1 MTVID
6 VVLIAMVLILLA
18 WRLSTAAGRLDRTH
32 VRRDR
37 ARRSLFLQL
46 ASRTSATA
54 RLITAGALSPVDAEA
69 LSREIE
75 KVAFASQDRLADYIS
90 AESDLTQ
97 VLCEVLDSP
106 EKIEEIS
113 SNSEFH
119 SIIVELSN
127 SCKRVALARRF
138 HNDAVGAAQLLHK
151 RKAVRYLRLAGNTP
165 MPQPIDMDDVVPVG
179 LEEV

>member
-1 MTVID
+1 M
-6 VVLIAMVLILLA
+6 VVVLLA

-54 RLITAGALSPVDAEA
+54 RLITAGALLPHDAEA

-75 KVAFASQDRLADYIS
+75 KIAYASQGDIDDYIS

-97 VLCEVLDSP
+97 VLCEVFDSS
-106 EKIEEIS
+106 EKVNQLSANHTFS
-113 SNSEFH
+113 S
-119 SIIVELSN
+119 IVIELSN

-165 MPQPIDMDDVVPVG
+165 MPQPIDMDELVPVG
-179 LEEV
+179 LEDV